1 MNINNNKDYTTIS
14 LNDYFKIIETQQ
26 PEERIEKSIKEFDNI
41 YKSLNEF
48 NK

>member
-1 MNINNNKDYTTIS
+1 MNKDINKDYTTIS

-26 PEERIEKSIKEFDNI
+26 LEKRIEKSIKEFDTI
-41 YKSLNEF
+41 YKRINEF